1 MNSVQ
6 ERAMLD
12 TIEEIA
18 WRTPDLEKTAV
29 RKISLSTVGS
39 QGFTL
44 AELHA
49 GGTKYL
55 SFFIEI
61 TQVPY
66 YWLHRTKMSAVA
78 AVIKKLTLTSYF
90 LFIKSNKYFTFGHRQ
105 SFPLTR
111 YNFIHII
118 KNDGKSFWF
127 QNNNSRTLTSN

>member
-18 WRTPDLEKTAV
+18 WRTPDLEKTAL
-29 RKISLSTVGS
+29 RKISLSTDGS

-49 GGTKYL
+49 GETKYL

-66 YWLHRTKMSAVA
+66 Y
-78 AVIKKLTLTSYF
+78 
-90 LFIKSNKYFTFGHRQ
+90 
-105 SFPLTR
+105 
-111 YNFIHII
+111 
-118 KNDGKSFWF
+118 
-127 QNNNSRTLTSN
+127 